1 MTDQRS
7 PVQKGREKSRRNSRA
22 VFAAPWGAA
31 WCDNYQ
37 WGKYENLFTVTALSG
52 KTVQCR

>member
-1 MTDQRS
+1 MTDRRL

-37 WGKYENLFTVTALSG
+37 WGKQRGLFTVTA
-52 KTVQCR
+52 